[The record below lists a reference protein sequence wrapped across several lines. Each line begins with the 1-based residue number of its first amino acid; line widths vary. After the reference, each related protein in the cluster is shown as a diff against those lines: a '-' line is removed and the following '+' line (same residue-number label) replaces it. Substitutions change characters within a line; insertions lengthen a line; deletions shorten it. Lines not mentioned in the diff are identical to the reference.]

1 MALPKIPCALAENDR
16 NSYTVM
22 SSKPPV
28 TSGKYPILPCASLR
42 SFLIEYPFRI
52 ASPVSGFNTPASIFI
67 IVDLPAPLAP
77 RIPINSPSDAENE
90 QSINALLL
98 G

>member
-1 MALPKIPCALAENDR
+1 MVFPKIPCALAENDK

-28 TSGKYPILPCASLR
+28 TSGKYPILPCASLL
-42 SFLIEYPFRI
+42 SFKIECPFRK

-67 IVDLPAPLAP
+67 KVDLPAPLAP
-77 RIPINSPSDAENE
+77 RMPINSPLDAEKE
-90 QSINALLL
+90 QSIKAFLL